1 MSLYVYAI
9 RAVEACQVKIGC
21 SANPQARLAGFRA
34 GNGSRLELA
43 ATARV
48 VSSEVERELH
58 HRLAAYRLQGE
69 WFRETPEVLAA
80 IEELR
85 AMGSPWTLKR
95 GPGPD
100 MEIDPLDEAAKF
112 MTVAQARKRLN
123 VIRAAVYARI
133 DSGVLAAHIMY
144 GMKLVA
150 TEDIEAWI
158 TERTERK
165 AA

>member
-9 RAVEACQVKIGC
+9 RAVEACQIKIGC
-21 SANPQARLAGFRA
+21 SANPQARLAGFRV
-34 GNGSRLELA
+34 GNGSRLELVA
-43 ATARV
+43 SAKV

-58 HRLAAYRLQGE
+58 HRLAAHRLQGE
-69 WFRETPEVLAA
+69 WFRETSEVLAA

-85 AMGSPWTLKR
+85 AMGDPWTAKR
-95 GPGPD
+95 GPEP
-100 MEIDPLDEAAKF
+100 DPLNDTGEF
-112 MTVAQARKRLN
+112 MTVAQARVRLN
-123 VIRAAVYARI
+123 VTRAAVYARI
-133 DSGVLAAHIMY
+133 DSGVLAAHILY
-144 GMKLVA
+144 GRTLVA